1 MCIRD
6 RYAPIVKRRV
16 EEPFG
21 EAHERWHQQ
30 RRGRYVEFN
39 LLYDRGVRFGLD
51 GGRVESIMV
60 SAPPRVRWDYDVAPE
75 EGSEEARLV
84 ERAQEAEG
92 VVTDRRAR
100 RDG

>member
-1 MCIRD
+1 M
-6 RYAPIVKRRV
+6 KRRV

-30 RRGRYVEFN
+30 RRGRCVGFS

-75 EGSEEARLV
+75 EERREARLGTCSGS
-84 ERAQEAEG
+84 RG
-92 VVTDRRAR
+92 SGDRPTRETTG
-100 RDG
+100 DG